1 VSNIHCYTP
10 EEVPE
15 CPADPCPGP
24 DVINGEEE
32 YEVEKILDSKY
43 WQGQLVYLVKY
54 KGWPNSNNEW
64 LPAENLEHSQ
74 ELLADF
80 HHLHTQV
87 TLPLCPTAP
96 RTQPL

>member
-1 VSNIHCYTP
+1 MSNIHCYTP

-43 WQGQLVYLVKY
+43 WQGQLVYLVK
-54 KGWPNSNNEW
+54 
-64 LPAENLEHSQ
+64 
-74 ELLADF
+74 
-80 HHLHTQV
+80 
-87 TLPLCPTAP
+87 
-96 RTQPL
+96 